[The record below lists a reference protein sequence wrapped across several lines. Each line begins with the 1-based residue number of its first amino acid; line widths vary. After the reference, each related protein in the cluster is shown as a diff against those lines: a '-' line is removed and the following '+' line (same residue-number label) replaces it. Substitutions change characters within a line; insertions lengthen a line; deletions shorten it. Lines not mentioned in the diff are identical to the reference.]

1 MPVEPSF
8 QPKRI
13 YLMLRNAMVLNC
25 SSIAVVSASVAG
37 VAILVSFLD
46 ALGGCRLL
54 LHRNLYLVV
63 LISGGLLFT
72 SRSFRSLH
80 DPIQGLSWLL
90 LPASLLE
97 KTIVHILL
105 TTVIYVTGSMLLFVV
120 ISMISE
126 ALNQMLLGRHH
137 SLFAPIDPLVLKSA
151 LTYTAIQAPFLV
163 GAAYFRK
170 HALSK
175 TILVLMGFLVLLA
188 VGIFVALRIIFG
200 GQWSCMD
207 IERMLDGADL
217 GIAWE
222 QLKQVGCAA
231 ASTAKVLFWVVIP
244 LVSWTI
250 CYFRLKE
257 TER

>member
-1 MPVEPSF
+1 MPVERSF

-13 YLMLRNAMVLNC
+13 YLMLRNALVLNR
-25 SSIAVVSASVAG
+25 SSIVVVSASVAG
-37 VAILVSFLD
+37 VAILISFLD
-46 ALGGCRLL
+46 ALGACRPL

-90 LPASLLE
+90 LPASQLE
-97 KTIVHILL
+97 KTIVRILL
-105 TTVIYVTGSMLLFVV
+105 TTVIYVAGSMLLFVV
-120 ISMISE
+120 ISMVSE

-137 SLFAPIDPLVLKSA
+137 GLFAPTDPLVLKSA
-151 LTYTAIQAPFLV
+151 LTYIAIQAPFLV

-175 TILVLMGFLVLLA
+175 TILVLIGFSVLLTM
-188 VGIFVALRIIFG
+188 GIFAALRIIFG
-200 GQWSCMD
+200 SQWSSTD
-207 IERMLDGADL
+207 FERTLDGADL

-222 QLKQVGCAA
+222 QLMQIGCTAA
-231 ASTAKVLFWVVIP
+231 GTAKVLFWVVIP

>member
-1 MPVEPSF
+1 MKVKQSF
-8 QPKRI
+8 QPRRI
-13 YLMLRNAMVLNC
+13 YLMLRNAMVLNR
-25 SSIAVVSASVAG
+25 SSIVVVSASVVG
-37 VAILVSFLD
+37 VAILISFLD
-46 ALGGCRLL
+46 ALGACRLL

-63 LISGGLLFT
+63 LIFGGLLFT
-72 SRSFRSLH
+72 SRSFRGLH

-105 TTVIYVTGSMLLFVV
+105 TTIIYVTGSMLLFVV
-120 ISMISE
+120 ISMVSE

-137 SLFAPIDPLVLKSA
+137 GLFSPIDPLVLKSA

-163 GAAYFRK
+163 GAVYFRK

-175 TILVLMGFLVLLA
+175 TILVLLGFSVLLA
-188 VGIFVALRIIFG
+188 MGIFAALRIIFG
-200 GQWSCMD
+200 DQWPGMD
-207 IERMLDGADL
+207 LELMLNGDNL
-217 GIAWE
+217 GMAWE
-222 QLKQVGCAA
+222 QLAQLGRTAA
-231 ASTAKVLFWVVIP
+231 AAAKVLLWGVIP
-244 LVSWTI
+244 VVSWTI

>member
-1 MPVEPSF
+1 MRVERSF

-13 YLMLRNAMVLNC
+13 YRMMRNAMVLNR
-25 SSIAVVSASVAG
+25 SSIVVVSASVAC
-37 VAILVSFLD
+37 VAILISFLD
-46 ALGGCRLL
+46 ALGACRLL
-54 LHRNLYLVV
+54 LHRNLYLAVFV
-63 LISGGLLFT
+63 SGGLLFT
-72 SRSFRSLH
+72 SRSFRGLH

-105 TTVIYVTGSMLLFVV
+105 TTVIYAIGSMLLFVV
-120 ISMISE
+120 ISMVSE

-137 SLFAPIDPLVLKSA
+137 GLFTPIDPLVLKSA
-151 LTYTAIQAPFLV
+151 LTYIAIQAPFLV

-200 GQWSCMD
+200 SQWSGID
-207 IERMLDGADL
+207 FERMLDGADL

-222 QLKQVGCAA
+222 QLKQIGRTAA
-231 ASTAKVLFWVVIP
+231 GTAKVLFWAVIP

>member
-1 MPVEPSF
+1 MKVERSF
-8 QPKRI
+8 QPGRI
-13 YLMLRNAMVLNC
+13 YLMLRNAMVLNR
-25 SSIAVVSASVAG
+25 SSIVVVSASVAG
-37 VAILVSFLD
+37 VIMLISFLD
-46 ALGGCRLL
+46 ALGACRPL

-72 SRSFRSLH
+72 SRSFRGLH

-97 KTIVHILL
+97 KTIVYILL
-105 TTVIYVTGSMLLFVV
+105 TTVVYVTGGMLLFGV
-120 ISMISE
+120 ISMVSE

-137 SLFAPIDPLVLKSA
+137 GLFSPIDPLVLKSA
-151 LTYTAIQAPFLV
+151 LTYTAMQAPFLV

-175 TILVLMGFLVLLA
+175 TILVLMGFSVLLA
-188 VGIFVALRIIFG
+188 VGILAAARIIFG
-200 GQWSCMD
+200 DQWSGMD
-207 IERMLDGADL
+207 FELMLDGIDM
-217 GIAWE
+217 GMGWE
-222 QLKQVGCAA
+222 QFVQLGCTAA
-231 ASTAKVLFWVVIP
+231 GAAKVLFWLVIP
-244 LVSWTI
+244 VVSWTI

>member
-1 MPVEPSF
+1 MPVERSF

-13 YLMLRNAMVLNC
+13 YLMLRNAMVLNR

-37 VAILVSFLD
+37 VAILISFLD
-46 ALGGCRLL
+46 ALGGCRPL

-63 LISGGLLFT
+63 LITGGLLFT

-90 LPASLLE
+90 LPVSLLE
-97 KTIVHILL
+97 KTIVYILL

-120 ISMISE
+120 ISMVSE

-137 SLFAPIDPLVLKSA
+137 DLFAPIDPLVLKSA
-151 LTYTAIQAPFLV
+151 LTYTAVQAPFLV
-163 GAAYFRK
+163 GATYFRK

-175 TILVLMGFLVLLA
+175 TILVLTGFLVLLA
-188 VGIFVALRIIFG
+188 AGIFMALKIILG
-200 GQWSCMD
+200 GQWSSMD
-207 IERMLDGADL
+207 IERMLDGADV

-222 QLKQVGCAA
+222 QLKQIGCAA
-231 ASTAKVLFWVVIP
+231 AGTAKVLFWAVIP